1 MSEIRV
7 RFAPSPTGK
16 VHIGNIRA
24 AIYNWL
30 FARHTGGKFLLRVED
45 TDLERSTPE
54 AIAVLFDCMKWLGL
68 DWDEEVFYQTKNV
81 KRHLEVVDQLLAS
94 GHAYKVEKTS
104 RDGKTG
110 VVTMFKMPKEGTIEF
125 DDIVKGHM
133 AKKAEDIQD
142 FAIVRSDG
150 SPIFH
155 IANVVDDIDQRVTHI
170 IRGDDHVEN
179 TFKHICIFRALGAE
193 VPKYGHL
200 SMIVNQQ
207 GKPYS
212 KRDGAAF
219 VGEYREQ
226 GYLPEALF
234 NYLLLLGWNPGDDR
248 EVLTREE
255 MVKLFELEKVHV
267 TAAMFDPK
275 KLAWMNGEYIKKIPA
290 CEFRDM
296 MVRSAV
302 SEGSSSGSL
311 GEYAVSPR
319 SDLRSAAE
327 HSADK
332 TAASEGNIGT
342 SATAEG
348 SSSRNLGEYA
358 VSARSDLRSAADLSD
373 ADYAVPLRSE
383 LCEKGERIAWWDYL
397 ANQVQ
402 VRTKFLKDIPGAI
415 RCFVSDDY
423 PFDEKAVEKRL
434 KKPGVKELLLDL
446 VERFSKV
453 EDWTAPALEAVVK
466 ELSQGNGM
474 GPWVHPIRVA
484 VSGRGEGIGLFEML
498 QLLGKEKTLARL
510 RHAAETLCA

>member
-1 MSEIRV
+1 MSETRV

-30 FARHTGGKFLLRVED
+30 YARHTGGKFLLRVED

-54 AIAVLFDCMKWLGL
+54 AIKALFECMEWLGL

-81 KRHLEVVDQLLAS
+81 KRHLEVVDRLLAS

-110 VVTMFKMPKEGTIEF
+110 VVTMFRMPKEGVIEF

-193 VPKYGHL
+193 VPRYAHL

-219 VGEYREQ
+219 VGEFREQ

-248 EVLTREE
+248 EVLSRDE

-267 TAAMFDPK
+267 AAAMFDPK
-275 KLAWMNGEYIKKIPA
+275 KLAWMNGEYVKKIPA
-290 CEFRDM
+290 AEFRDIV
-296 MVRSAV
+296 VR
-302 SEGSSSGSL
+302 
-311 GEYAVSPR
+311 
-319 SDLRSAAE
+319 
-327 HSADK
+327 
-332 TAASEGNIGT
+332 

-348 SSSRNLGEYA
+348 SSSGALGEYA
-358 VSARSDLRSAADLSD
+358 VSLRSDLRSAAD
-373 ADYAVPLRSE
+373 
-383 LCEKGERIAWWDYL
+383 RIAWWDYL
-397 ANQVQ
+397 ASQVQ
-402 VRTKFLKDIPGAI
+402 VRTKFLSDIPAAV
-415 RCFVSDDY
+415 RCFVADDFE
-423 PFDEKAVEKRL
+423 FDEKAVEKRL
-434 KKPGVKELLLDL
+434 RKPGAKEILLDL
-446 VERFSKV
+446 AERFSKV
-453 EDWTAPALEAVVK
+453 EDWSAPALEAVVK
-466 ELSQGNGM
+466 ELSQGGGM
-474 GPWVHPIRVA
+474 GPWVHPVRVA

-498 QLLGKEKTLARL
+498 QLLGREKTLERL
-510 RHAAETLCA
+510 RRAAAELCGEGTEGGNA

>member
-1 MSEIRV
+1 MEEIRV

-54 AIAVLFDCMKWLGL
+54 AIQVLFDCMKWLGL
-68 DWDEEVFYQTKNV
+68 DYDEEVFYQTKNAP
-81 KRHLEVVDQLLAS
+81 RHLAVAEQLLAS
-94 GHAYKVEKTS
+94 GHAYKVERTS

-110 VVTMFKMPKEGTIEF
+110 VVTMFRMPKEGTIEF

-133 AKKAEDIQD
+133 AKKAEDIPD

-155 IANVVDDIDQRVTHI
+155 LANVVDDIDQRVTHI

-179 TFKHICIFRALGAE
+179 TFKHICLFRALGAPI
-193 VPKYGHL
+193 PKYGHL

-255 MVKLFELEKVHV
+255 MIRLFELEKVHV

-275 KLAWMNGEYIKKIPA
+275 KLAWMNGEYIKMIPPA
-290 CEFRDM
+290 DFQAEMKRR
-296 MVRSAV
+296 V
-302 SEGSSSGSL
+302 
-311 GEYAVSPR
+311 
-319 SDLRSAAE
+319 AAAGL
-327 HSADK
+327 AD
-332 TAASEGNIGT
+332 GGH
-342 SATAEG
+342 
-348 SSSRNLGEYA
+348 
-358 VSARSDLRSAADLSD
+358 D
-373 ADYAVPLRSE
+373 A
-383 LCEKGERIAWWDYL
+383 AWWDYL
-397 ANQVQ
+397 AAQIQ
-402 VRTKFLKDIPGAI
+402 PRTKVLNDLDTSLT
-415 RCFVSDDY
+415 CFFTDDY
-423 PFDEKAVEKRL
+423 PMDAKAVEKRL
-434 KKPGVKELLLDL
+434 KKPGVKATLLDL
-446 VERFSKV
+446 VTRFGAV
-453 EDWTAPALEAVVK
+453 AAADWTAPNLEALVK
-466 ELSQGNGM
+466 GLSQGGGM

-498 QLLGKEKTLARL
+498 QLLGKETTRARL
-510 RHAAETLCA
+510 GKVAASLEP

>member
-1 MSEIRV
+1 MDEIRV

-54 AIAVLFDCMKWLGL
+54 AIQVLFECMKWLGL
-68 DWDEEVFYQTKNV
+68 DYDEEVFYQTKNV
-81 KRHLEVVDQLLAS
+81 KRHLAVAEQLLAS
-94 GHAYKVEKTS
+94 GHAYKVERTS

-125 DDIVKGHM
+125 DDIVKGHL

-155 IANVVDDIDQRVTHI
+155 LANVVDDIDQRVTHI

-179 TFKHICIFRALGAE
+179 TFKHICLFKALGAS

-248 EVLTREE
+248 EILTREE
-255 MVKLFELEKVHV
+255 MIKLFELEKVHV

-290 CEFRDM
+290 ADFKAELQKRVAAATDLAGKSLADAAAAP
-296 MVRSAV
+296 RPDGWWEYLV
-302 SEGSSSGSL
+302 SQL
-311 GEYAVSPR
+311 QP
-319 SDLRSAAE
+319 
-327 HSADK
+327 
-332 TAASEGNIGT
+332 
-342 SATAEG
+342 
-348 SSSRNLGEYA
+348 
-358 VSARSDLRSAADLSD
+358 
-373 ADYAVPLRSE
+373 
-383 LCEKGERIAWWDYL
+383 
-397 ANQVQ
+397 
-402 VRTKFLKDIPGAI
+402 RTKTLNDMPGNGL
-415 RCFVSDDY
+415 CFFTDDY
-423 PFDEKAVEKRL
+423 PVDPKAVEKRL
-434 KKPGVKELLLDL
+434 KKPGVKETLLDL
-446 VERFSKV
+446 VTRFEAV
-453 EDWTAPALEAVVK
+453 EDWTAPKLEELVK
-466 ELSQGNGM
+466 TLSQGNGM

-510 RHAAETLCA
+510 QKAATELAS

>member
-1 MSEIRV
+1 MSDIRV

-54 AIAVLFDCMKWLGL
+54 AIQVLFDCMKWLGL

-94 GHAYKVEKTS
+94 GHAYKVERTS
-104 RDGKTG
+104 REGKTG

-193 VPKYGHL
+193 VPRYAHL

-255 MVKLFELEKVHV
+255 MIKLFELEKVHV

-275 KLAWMNGEYIKKIPA
+275 KLAWMNGEYIKKIPHD
-290 CEFRDM
+290 EFVKEVKSR
-296 MVRSAV
+296 A
-302 SEGSSSGSL
+302 
-311 GEYAVSPR
+311 GEAPAH
-319 SDLRSAAE
+319 D
-327 HSADK
+327 D
-332 TAASEGNIGT
+332 
-342 SATAEG
+342 
-348 SSSRNLGEYA
+348 
-358 VSARSDLRSAADLSD
+358 
-373 ADYAVPLRSE
+373 
-383 LCEKGERIAWWDYL
+383 AWWSYL
-397 ANQVQ
+397 ADQLQ
-402 VRTKFLKDIPGAI
+402 VRTKFLNDIPAAVK
-415 RCFVSDDY
+415 CFVSDDFA
-423 PFDEKAVEKRL
+423 FDPKAVEKRL
-434 KKPGVKELLLDL
+434 RKPGVKATLLDL

-453 EDWTAPALEAVVK
+453 EDWSAPALEALVK
-466 ELSQGNGM
+466 NLSQGNGM

-498 QLLGKEKTLARL
+498 QLLGKEKTLSRL
-510 RHAAETLCA
+510 RHAAETLASE

>member
-1 MSEIRV
+1 MGENIRV

-54 AIAVLFDCMKWLGL
+54 AIKVLFECMEWLGL
-68 DWDEEVFYQTKNV
+68 DYDEEVFYQTKNV
-81 KRHLEVVDQLLAS
+81 KRHLEVVDQLLKS

-110 VVTMFKMPKEGTIEF
+110 VVTMFKMPKEGVIEY

-155 IANVVDDIDQRVTHI
+155 IANVVDDIDQGVTHI

-179 TFKHICIFRALGAE
+179 TFKHICIFKALGAP

-248 EVLTREE
+248 EVLSRDE
-255 MVKLFELEKVHV
+255 MIKLFELEKVHV

-275 KLAWMNGEYIKKIPA
+275 KLAWMNGEYIKKIPQG
-290 CEFRDM
+290 EFKAILKEK
-296 MVRSAV
+296 VKV
-302 SEGSSSGSL
+302 EGE
-311 GEYAVSPR
+311 GE
-319 SDLRSAAE
+319 E
-327 HSADK
+327 
-332 TAASEGNIGT
+332 
-342 SATAEG
+342 
-348 SSSRNLGEYA
+348 
-358 VSARSDLRSAADLSD
+358 
-373 ADYAVPLRSE
+373 
-383 LCEKGERIAWWDYL
+383 WWDYL
-397 ANQVQ
+397 VQQVQ
-402 VRTKFLKDIPGAI
+402 PRTKFLNDLETSCTYLAT
-415 RCFVSDDY
+415 DDY

-434 KKPGVKELLLDL
+434 AKDGVKATLLDL

-453 EDWTAPALEAVVK
+453 ADWTAPNLEAIVK
-466 ELSQGNGM
+466 ELSQGQGM

-498 QLLGKEKTLARL
+498 QLLGREKTLARL
-510 RHAAETLCA
+510 SSAAEKYCK

>member
-81 KRHLEVVDQLLAS
+81 KRHLEVVDRLLES

-110 VVTMFKMPKEGTIEF
+110 VVTMFRMPKEGVIEF

-179 TFKHICIFRALGAE
+179 TFKHICIFRALGAP

-248 EVLTREE
+248 EVLSREE
-255 MVKLFELEKVHV
+255 MIKLFELEKVHV

-275 KLAWMNGEYIKKIPA
+275 KLAWMNGEYVKKIPRD
-290 CEFRDM
+290 EF
-296 MVRSAV
+296 V
-302 SEGSSSGSL
+302 SEMKTRAATL
-311 GEYAVSPR
+311 GP
-319 SDLRSAAE
+319 LPE
-327 HSADK
+327 HD
-332 TAASEGNIGT
+332 
-342 SATAEG
+342 
-348 SSSRNLGEYA
+348 
-358 VSARSDLRSAADLSD
+358 D
-373 ADYAVPLRSE
+373 
-383 LCEKGERIAWWDYL
+383 AWWGYL
-397 ANQVQ
+397 ADQLQ
-402 VRTKFLKDIPGAI
+402 IRTKFLNDIPSAV
-415 RCFVSDDY
+415 RCFVSDDLE
-423 PFDEKAVEKRL
+423 FDPKAVEKRL
-434 KKPGVKELLLDL
+434 KKPGVKETLIDL
-446 VERFSKV
+446 VGRFSKV
-453 EDWTAPALEAVVK
+453 EDWSAPALEAVVK

-498 QLLGKEKTLARL
+498 QLLGREKTLERL
-510 RHAAETLCA
+510 SAAAETICA

>member
-1 MSEIRV
+1 MEEIRV

-54 AIAVLFDCMKWLGL
+54 AIRVLFDCMEWLGL
-68 DWDEEVFYQTKNV
+68 DYDEEVFYQTKNAP
-81 KRHLEVVDQLLAS
+81 RHLAVAEQLLAS
-94 GHAYKVEKTS
+94 GHAYKVERTS

-110 VVTMFKMPKEGTIEF
+110 VVTMFRMPKEGVIEF

-133 AKKAEDIQD
+133 AKKAEDIPD

-155 IANVVDDIDQRVTHI
+155 LANVVDDIDQRVTHI

-179 TFKHICIFRALGAE
+179 TFKHICLFRALGAPI
-193 VPKYGHL
+193 PKYGHL

-248 EVLTREE
+248 EILTREE
-255 MVKLFELEKVHV
+255 MIRLFELEKVHV

-275 KLAWMNGEYIKKIPA
+275 KLAWMNGEYIKRIPHEA
-290 CEFRDM
+290 FKAELKRR
-296 MVRSAV
+296 VAAA
-302 SEGSSSGSL
+302 GL
-311 GEYAVSPR
+311 AAGEAQ
-319 SDLRSAAE
+319 
-327 HSADK
+327 
-332 TAASEGNIGT
+332 
-342 SATAEG
+342 
-348 SSSRNLGEYA
+348 GE
-358 VSARSDLRSAADLSD
+358 
-373 ADYAVPLRSE
+373 
-383 LCEKGERIAWWDYL
+383 AWWDYL
-397 ANQVQ
+397 VDQVQ
-402 VRTKFLKDIPGAI
+402 PRTKVLNDLPGT
-415 RCFVSDDY
+415 CLCLFTDDY
-423 PFDEKAVEKRL
+423 PFDAKAVEKRL
-434 KKPGVKELLLDL
+434 KKPGVKALLLDL
-446 VERFSKV
+446 VTRFAAV
-453 EDWTAPALEAVVK
+453 GDWTAPNLEALVK
-466 ELSQGNGM
+466 GLSQGNGM

-498 QLLGKEKTLARL
+498 QLLGKEKTLVRL
-510 RHAAETLCA
+510 GKVAASLEP

>member
-1 MSEIRV
+1 MCVGENDIIHLTMSEIRV

-54 AIAVLFDCMKWLGL
+54 AIQVLFDCMKWLGL

-94 GHAYKVEKTS
+94 GHAYKVERTS
-104 RDGKTG
+104 REGKTG
-110 VVTMFKMPKEGTIEF
+110 VVTMFRMPKEGTIEF

-193 VPKYGHL
+193 VPRYAHL

-290 CEFRDM
+290 AEFRDM
-296 MVRSAV
+296 LVRSSA

-311 GEYAVSPR
+311 GEYAVSLRP
-319 SDLRSAAE
+319 DLR
-327 HSADK
+327 D
-332 TAASEGNIGT
+332 AS
-342 SATAEG
+342 
-348 SSSRNLGEYA
+348 
-358 VSARSDLRSAADLSD
+358 
-373 ADYAVPLRSE
+373 
-383 LCEKGERIAWWDYL
+383 ERIAWWDYL
-397 ANQVQ
+397 AAQIQ
-402 VRTKFLKDIPGAI
+402 VRTKFLTGLGDSI
-415 RCFVSDDY
+415 RCFVSDDF

-434 KKPGVKELLLDL
+434 RKPGVKALLLDL
-446 VERFSKV
+446 AERFEKV
-453 EDWTAPALEAVVK
+453 ADWSAPALEAVVK

-498 QLLGKEKTLARL
+498 QLLGRETTLARL
-510 RHAAETLCA
+510 RKAADTLAMD

>member
-1 MSEIRV
+1 MRV

-30 FARHTGGKFLLRVED
+30 YARHTGGKFLLRVED

-54 AIAVLFDCMKWLGL
+54 AIAVLMDCMKWLGL
-68 DWDEEVFYQTKNV
+68 DYDEPVFYQTKNV
-81 KRHLEVVDQLLAS
+81 ARHLECVEKLLAS

-133 AKKAEDIQD
+133 AKKAEDVQD

-155 IANVVDDIDQRVTHI
+155 IANVVDDIDQGVTHI

-179 TFKHICIFRALGAE
+179 TFKHICIFKALGAPI
-193 VPKYGHL
+193 PKYGHL
-200 SMIVNQQ
+200 SMIVNQA

-219 VGEYREQ
+219 VGEFREQ

-255 MVKLFELEKVHV
+255 MVQLFDLEKVHV
-267 TAAMFDPK
+267 TAAKFDLR
-275 KLAWMNGEYIKKIPA
+275 KLQWMNGEYVK
-290 CEFRDM
+290 R
-296 MVRSAV
+296 
-302 SEGSSSGSL
+302 L
-311 GEYAVSPR
+311 PR
-319 SDLRSAAE
+319 ETFEAELRARVSAAGL
-327 HSADK
+327 
-332 TAASEGNIGT
+332 TIPEGFNM
-342 SATAEG
+342 
-348 SSSRNLGEYA
+348 
-358 VSARSDLRSAADLSD
+358 
-373 ADYAVPLRSE
+373 PL
-383 LCEKGERIAWWDYL
+383 LIDQL
-397 ANQVQ
+397 Q
-402 VRTKFLKDIPGAI
+402 VRTKFLNDMPAN
-415 RCFVSDDY
+415 CAFFFTEDY
-423 PFDEKAVEKRL
+423 PYDEKSVEKRL
-434 KKPGVKELLLDL
+434 RKEGVKELLLDL
-446 VERFSKV
+446 AERFEKLP
-453 EDWTAPALEAVVK
+453 EWTTAAGEAMVK

-484 VSGRGEGIGLFEML
+484 VSGRMDGPGLFEML
-498 QLLGKEKTLARL
+498 ELLGRERTVARL
-510 RHAAETLCA
+510 RKTAGML

>member
-1 MSEIRV
+1 MSEEIRV

-54 AIAVLFDCMKWLGL
+54 AIKVLFDCMEWLGL
-68 DWDEEVFYQTKNV
+68 DYDEEPFYQTKNAA
-81 KRHLEVVDQLLAS
+81 RHLAVAEQLLAS
-94 GHAYKVEKTS
+94 GHAYKVERTS

-110 VVTMFKMPKEGTIEF
+110 VVTMFRMPKEGVIEF
-125 DDIVKGHM
+125 DDIVKGRM
-133 AKKAEDIQD
+133 AKKAEDVQD

-155 IANVVDDIDQRVTHI
+155 LANVVDDIDQRVTHV

-179 TFKHICIFRALGAE
+179 TFKHICLFRAIGAS

-219 VGEYREQ
+219 VGEYRDQ

-248 EVLTREE
+248 EILTREE
-255 MVKLFELEKVHV
+255 MVRLFELEKVHV

-275 KLAWMNGEYIKKIPA
+275 KLAWMNGEYVKRLPQQAFEVELVERLKSAGLSVPA
-290 CEFRDM
+290 DF
-296 MVRSAV
+296 
-302 SEGSSSGSL
+302 
-311 GEYAVSPR
+311 
-319 SDLRSAAE
+319 DL
-327 HSADK
+327 
-332 TAASEGNIGT
+332 
-342 SATAEG
+342 
-348 SSSRNLGEYA
+348 
-358 VSARSDLRSAADLSD
+358 
-373 ADYAVPLRSE
+373 
-383 LCEKGERIAWWDYL
+383 DYL
-397 ANQVQ
+397 VSQLQ
-402 VRTKFLKDIPGAI
+402 PRTKLLNDMPGNCL
-415 RCFVSDDY
+415 CFFTDDY
-423 PFDEKAVEKRL
+423 PFDQKAVEKRL
-434 KKPGVKELLLDL
+434 KKPGAKETLLDL
-446 VERFSKV
+446 ATRFESV
-453 EDWTAPALEAVVK
+453 ADWTAPALEELVK
-466 ELSQGNGM
+466 GLSQGNGM
-474 GPWVHPIRVA
+474 GPWVHPVRVA

-498 QLLGKEKTLARL
+498 QLLGREKTVERL
-510 RHAAETLCA
+510 RKAAETLAQ

>member
-1 MSEIRV
+1 MQDIRV

-54 AIAVLFDCMKWLGL
+54 AIKVLFDCMKWLGL
-68 DWDEEVFYQTKNV
+68 DYDEEPFYQTKNAP
-81 KRHLEVVDQLLAS
+81 RHLAVAEELLAS
-94 GHAYKVEKTS
+94 GRAYKVERTS

-110 VVTMFKMPKEGTIEF
+110 VVTMFKMPKEGVIEF

-133 AKKAEDIQD
+133 AKKAEDIPD
-142 FAIVRSDG
+142 FAILRSDG

-155 IANVVDDIDQRVTHI
+155 LANVVDDIDQRVTHI

-179 TFKHICIFRALGAE
+179 TFKHICLFRALGVE
-193 VPKYGHL
+193 PPKYAHL

-219 VGEYREQ
+219 VGEYREA

-248 EVLTREE
+248 EVLSREE
-255 MVKLFELEKVHV
+255 MIRLFELEKVHV

-275 KLAWMNGEYIKKIPA
+275 KLAWMNGEYIKRLPKEA
-290 CEFRDM
+290 FKAELVERLK
-296 MVRSAV
+296 SAGLSV
-302 SEGSSSGSL
+302 PSGF
-311 GEYAVSPR
+311 
-319 SDLRSAAE
+319 
-327 HSADK
+327 
-332 TAASEGNIGT
+332 
-342 SATAEG
+342 
-348 SSSRNLGEYA
+348 NL
-358 VSARSDLRSAADLSD
+358 
-373 ADYAVPLRSE
+373 
-383 LCEKGERIAWWDYL
+383 DYL
-397 ANQVQ
+397 VEQLQ
-402 VRTKFLKDIPGAI
+402 PRTKVLNDLPGNCL
-415 RCFVSDDY
+415 CFFTDDY
-423 PFDEKAVEKRL
+423 PVDEKAVEKRL
-434 KKPGVKELLLDL
+434 RKPGVKETLLDL
-446 VERFSKV
+446 VARFKAV
-453 EDWTAPALEAVVK
+453 EPWTASTLEALVK

-474 GPWVHPIRVA
+474 GPWVHPVRVA

-498 QLLGKEKTLARL
+498 ELLGRERTLARL
-510 RHAAETLCA
+510 ERAAAQC

>member
-110 VVTMFKMPKEGTIEF
+110 VVTMFRMPKEGVIEF

-179 TFKHICIFRALGAE
+179 TFKHICIFKALGAE

-226 GYLPEALF
+226 GTNYPEPKFAGFTPSYGVFARHVRGLK
-234 NYLLLLGWNPGDDR
+234 
-248 EVLTREE
+248 LT
-255 MVKLFELEKVHV
+255 
-267 TAAMFDPK
+267 
-275 KLAWMNGEYIKKIPA
+275 
-290 CEFRDM
+290 
-296 MVRSAV
+296 
-302 SEGSSSGSL
+302 
-311 GEYAVSPR
+311 
-319 SDLRSAAE
+319 
-327 HSADK
+327 
-332 TAASEGNIGT
+332 NINF
-342 SATAEG
+342 SVE
-348 SSSRNLGEYA
+348 
-358 VSARSDLRSAADLSD
+358 
-373 ADYAVPLRSE
+373 RSE
-383 LCEKGERIAWWDYL
+383 ERPMLRFEDTEGVEIE
-397 ANQVQ
+397 NVNG
-402 VRTKFLKDIPGAI
+402 PG
-415 RCFVSDDY
+415 RR
-423 PFDEKAVEKRL
+423 E
-434 KKPGVKELLLDL
+434 
-446 VERFSKV
+446 
-453 EDWTAPALEAVVK
+453 
-466 ELSQGNGM
+466 
-474 GPWVHPIRVA
+474 
-484 VSGRGEGIGLFEML
+484 
-498 QLLGKEKTLARL
+498 
-510 RHAAETLCA
+510 

>member
-1 MSEIRV
+1 MSDIRV

-30 FARHTGGKFLLRVED
+30 YARHTGGKFLLRIED

-54 AIAVLFDCMKWLGL
+54 AIKALFECMEWLKL

-110 VVTMFKMPKEGTIEF
+110 VVTMFRMPKEGVIEF
-125 DDIVKGHM
+125 DDIVKGRM

-179 TFKHICIFRALGAE
+179 TFKHICIFKALGAP

-219 VGEYREQ
+219 VGEFREQ

-248 EVLTREE
+248 EVLSRDE

-267 TAAMFDPK
+267 TAAMFDLK
-275 KLAWMNGEYIKKIPA
+275 KLQWMNGEYVKRLP
-290 CEFRDM
+290 RD
-296 MVRSAV
+296 VFEAELRKRVESAGLSV
-302 SEGSSSGSL
+302 PEGFNM
-311 GEYAVSPR
+311 
-319 SDLRSAAE
+319 SALI
-327 HSADK
+327 D
-332 TAASEGNIGT
+332 
-342 SATAEG
+342 
-348 SSSRNLGEYA
+348 
-358 VSARSDLRSAADLSD
+358 
-373 ADYAVPLRSE
+373 
-383 LCEKGERIAWWDYL
+383 
-397 ANQVQ
+397 QMQ
-402 VRTKFLKDIPGAI
+402 VRTKFLNDMPANVAY
-415 RCFVSDDY
+415 FFTDDY
-423 PFDEKAVEKRL
+423 PYDEKSVEKRL
-434 KKPGVKELLLDL
+434 KKDGVKDTLLDL
-446 VERFSKV
+446 VQRFSGV
-453 EDWTAPALEAVVK
+453 AEWTAPALESVIK

-484 VSGRGEGIGLFEML
+484 VSGRMDGPGLFEML
-498 QLLGKEKTLARL
+498 EILGREKTLARL
-510 RHAAETLCA
+510 KKTADML

>member
-54 AIAVLFDCMKWLGL
+54 AIKVLFECMQWLGL
-68 DWDEEVFYQTKNV
+68 DYDEEVFYQTRNRD
-81 KRHLEVVDQLLAS
+81 RHMEVVEQLLSS
-94 GHAYKVEKTS
+94 GHAYRVERTS
-104 RDGKTG
+104 REGKTG
-110 VVTMFKMPKEGTIEF
+110 MVTMFRMPKTGVIEF
-125 DDIVKGHM
+125 DDMVKGHM

-155 IANVVDDIDQRVTHI
+155 IANVVDDIDQRITHI

-179 TFKHICIFRALGAE
+179 TFKHICIFRALGKD
-193 VPKYGHL
+193 VPRYGHL

-248 EVLTREE
+248 EVLSRDE
-255 MVKLFELEKVHV
+255 MIRLFELENVHV

-275 KLAWMNGEYIKKIPA
+275 KLAWMNGEYIKRMPKADFLAEIVRRAAVAGQQIP
-290 CEFRDM
+290 
-296 MVRSAV
+296 
-302 SEGSSSGSL
+302 EGF
-311 GEYAVSPR
+311 
-319 SDLRSAAE
+319 
-327 HSADK
+327 
-332 TAASEGNIGT
+332 
-342 SATAEG
+342 
-348 SSSRNLGEYA
+348 
-358 VSARSDLRSAADLSD
+358 DLSSL
-373 ADYAVPLRSE
+373 ADQL
-383 LCEKGERIAWWDYL
+383 
-397 ANQVQ
+397 Q
-402 VRTKFLKDIPGAI
+402 VRTKFLNDIPAATQ
-415 RCFVSDDY
+415 CFFSDDY
-423 PFDEKAVEKRL
+423 LFDRKAVDKRL
-434 KKPGVKELLLDL
+434 AKEGVKVLLEDIIA
-446 VERFSKV
+446 RFAAV
-453 EDWTAPALEAVVK
+453 EDWRAIVLEELVK
-466 ELSQGNGM
+466 GLSQGNGM

-498 QLLGKEKTLARL
+498 ELLGKEKTLKRL
-510 RHAAETLCA
+510 KSAAETLAL

>member
-1 MSEIRV
+1 MAETRV

-30 FARHTGGKFLLRVED
+30 YARHTGGKFLLRVED

-54 AIAVLFDCMKWLGL
+54 AIKALFECMEWLGL

-81 KRHLEVVDQLLAS
+81 KRHLEVVDRLLAS
-94 GHAYKVEKTS
+94 GHAYKVERTS
-104 RDGKTG
+104 REGKTG
-110 VVTMFKMPKEGTIEF
+110 VVTMFKMPKEGVVEF

-193 VPKYGHL
+193 VPRYAHL

-219 VGEYREQ
+219 VGEFREQ

-248 EVLTREE
+248 EVLSRDE

-275 KLAWMNGEYIKKIPA
+275 KLLWMNGEYIKKIPQDDFVEEVKKRVA
-290 CEFRDM
+290 
-296 MVRSAV
+296 
-302 SEGSSSGSL
+302 GL
-311 GEYAVSPR
+311 GGLEEPGH
-319 SDLRSAAE
+319 D
-327 HSADK
+327 D
-332 TAASEGNIGT
+332 
-342 SATAEG
+342 
-348 SSSRNLGEYA
+348 
-358 VSARSDLRSAADLSD
+358 
-373 ADYAVPLRSE
+373 
-383 LCEKGERIAWWDYL
+383 AWWSYL
-397 ANQVQ
+397 ASQLQ
-402 VRTKFLKDIPGAI
+402 PRTKFLADIPSMA
-415 RCFVSDDY
+415 RCFATDDY

-434 KKPGVKELLLDL
+434 RKPGAKELLLDL
-446 VERFSKV
+446 AARFEAV
-453 EDWTAPALEAVVK
+453 GEWNAPALEAVVK
-466 ELSQGNGM
+466 ELSQGGGM
-474 GPWVHPIRVA
+474 GPWVHPVRVA

-498 QLLGKEKTLARL
+498 ELLGREKTLARI
-510 RHAAETLCA
+510 RRAASEKCCDGSEGGIS

>member
-1 MSEIRV
+1 MSGIRV

-81 KRHLEVVDQLLAS
+81 KRHLEVVDRLLAS

-110 VVTMFKMPKEGTIEF
+110 VVTMFRMPKEGVIEF

-133 AKKAEDIQD
+133 AKKAEDVQD

-179 TFKHICIFRALGAE
+179 TFKHICIFRALGAP

-255 MVKLFELEKVHV
+255 MVRLFELEKVQV

-290 CEFRDM
+290 AEFVGEVKKRVAAPESQEIPEFPGVSRD
-296 MVRSAV
+296 
-302 SEGSSSGSL
+302 
-311 GEYAVSPR
+311 
-319 SDLRSAAE
+319 D
-327 HSADK
+327 
-332 TAASEGNIGT
+332 
-342 SATAEG
+342 
-348 SSSRNLGEYA
+348 
-358 VSARSDLRSAADLSD
+358 
-373 ADYAVPLRSE
+373 
-383 LCEKGERIAWWDYL
+383 AWWNYL
-397 ANQVQ
+397 CSQLQ
-402 VRTKFLKDIPGAI
+402 PRTKFLNDVPSMV
-415 RCFVSDDY
+415 RCFVSDDF

-434 KKPGVKELLLDL
+434 KKPGVKALLVDL
-446 VERFSKV
+446 AERFSKV
-453 EDWTAPALEAVVK
+453 PEWNAPALEAVVK
-466 ELSQGNGM
+466 ELSQGGGM

-498 QLLGKEKTLARL
+498 QLLGRDTTLARL
-510 RHAAETLCA
+510 RKAAETLAAE

>member
-1 MSEIRV
+1 MCGTMAENIRV

-54 AIAVLFDCMKWLGL
+54 AIKALFECMEWLGL
-68 DWDEEVFYQTKNV
+68 DYDEEVFYQTRNV
-81 KRHLEVVDQLLAS
+81 RRHLEAVDRLLAS
-94 GHAYKVEKTS
+94 GHAYKCEKTS

-110 VVTMFKMPKEGTIEF
+110 TVVMFRMPREGVIEF

-133 AKKAEDIQD
+133 AKRAADVQD

-155 IANVVDDIDQRVTHI
+155 IANVVDDIDQGVTHV

-179 TFKHICIFRALGAE
+179 TFKHICIFRALGAP
-193 VPKYGHL
+193 VPEYGHL

-219 VGEYREQ
+219 VGEFREQ

-255 MVKLFELEKVHV
+255 MVQLFELKQVHV
-267 TAAMFDPK
+267 AAAMFDPR
-275 KLAWMNGEYIKKIPA
+275 KLAWMNGEYIKRIPRG
-290 CEFRDM
+290 EFKAELKARAAGVASTGPRD
-296 MVRSAV
+296 
-302 SEGSSSGSL
+302 E
-311 GEYAVSPR
+311 
-319 SDLRSAAE
+319 
-327 HSADK
+327 
-332 TAASEGNIGT
+332 T
-342 SATAEG
+342 
-348 SSSRNLGEYA
+348 
-358 VSARSDLRSAADLSD
+358 
-373 ADYAVPLRSE
+373 
-383 LCEKGERIAWWDYL
+383 WWDDL
-397 ANQVQ
+397 VDQLQ
-402 VRTKFLKDIPGAI
+402 PRTKFLNDMPGN
-415 RCFVSDDY
+415 CLYLLTDDF
-423 PFDEKAVEKRL
+423 PFDEKAVGKRL
-434 KKPGVKELLLDL
+434 RKEGVKALLLDL
-446 VERFSKV
+446 AGRLETVD
-453 EDWTAPALEAVVK
+453 DWRAPVLEALVK
-466 ELSQGNGM
+466 GLAQGGGM
-474 GPWVHPIRVA
+474 GPWVHPVRVA

-498 QLLGKEKTLARL
+498 QLLGREKTLARI
-510 RHAAETLCA
+510 RAAAERFCV

>member
-1 MSEIRV
+1 MTCGGIWYNTQTMSEIRV

-30 FARHTGGKFLLRVED
+30 FARHVGGKFLLRVED

-110 VVTMFKMPKEGTIEF
+110 VVTMFRMPKEGVIEF
-125 DDIVKGHM
+125 DDIVKGHL

-179 TFKHICIFRALGAE
+179 TFKHICIFKALGAE

-248 EVLTREE
+248 EVLAREE
-255 MVKLFELEKVHV
+255 MVRLFELEKVHV

-275 KLAWMNGEYIKKIPA
+275 KLAWMNGEYIKKIPQD
-290 CEFRDM
+290 EFVAEVKTR
-296 MVRSAV
+296 V
-302 SEGSSSGSL
+302 SGL
-311 GEYAVSPR
+311 VSPVP
-319 SDLRSAAE
+319 D
-327 HSADK
+327 H
-332 TAASEGNIGT
+332 
-342 SATAEG
+342 
-348 SSSRNLGEYA
+348 
-358 VSARSDLRSAADLSD
+358 D
-373 ADYAVPLRSE
+373 AGWWNY
-383 LCEKGERIAWWDYL
+383 LCAQL
-397 ANQVQ
+397 QP
-402 VRTKFLKDIPGAI
+402 RTKFLNDIPAAVQ
-415 RCFVSDDY
+415 CFVSDDF
-423 PFDEKAVEKRL
+423 PFDGKAVEKRL
-434 KKPGVKELLLDL
+434 KKPGVKDLLLDL
-446 VERFSKV
+446 AARFSDV
-453 EDWTAPALEAVVK
+453 ADWSAPALEAVVK

-498 QLLGKEKTLARL
+498 QLLGRETTLARL
-510 RHAAETLCA
+510 RKAAGTLAL

>member
-81 KRHLEVVDQLLAS
+81 KRHLEVVDRLLES

-110 VVTMFKMPKEGTIEF
+110 VVTMFRMPKDGVIEF

-179 TFKHICIFRALGAE
+179 TFKHICIFRALGAP

-248 EVLTREE
+248 EVLSREE
-255 MVKLFELEKVHV
+255 MIKLFELEKVHV

-275 KLAWMNGEYIKKIPA
+275 KLAWMNGEYVKKIPRD
-290 CEFRDM
+290 EFVAELKKR
-296 MVRSAV
+296 AAT
-302 SEGSSSGSL
+302 L
-311 GEYAVSPR
+311 GP
-319 SDLRSAAE
+319 LPE
-327 HSADK
+327 HD
-332 TAASEGNIGT
+332 
-342 SATAEG
+342 
-348 SSSRNLGEYA
+348 
-358 VSARSDLRSAADLSD
+358 D
-373 ADYAVPLRSE
+373 
-383 LCEKGERIAWWDYL
+383 AWWGYL
-397 ANQVQ
+397 ADQLQ
-402 VRTKFLKDIPGAI
+402 IRTKFLNDIPSAV
-415 RCFVSDDY
+415 RCFVSDDLE
-423 PFDEKAVEKRL
+423 FDPKAVEKRL
-434 KKPGVKELLLDL
+434 KKPGVKETLIDL
-446 VERFSKV
+446 VGRFSKV
-453 EDWTAPALEAVVK
+453 EDWSAPALEAVVK

-498 QLLGKEKTLARL
+498 QLLGREKTLARL
-510 RHAAETLCA
+510 SAAAETICA

>member
-1 MSEIRV
+1 MGEEIRV

-30 FARHTGGKFLLRVED
+30 YARHLGGKFLLRVED

-54 AIAVLFDCMKWLGL
+54 AIKVLFECMEWLGL
-68 DWDEEVFYQTKNV
+68 DYDEEVFYQTKNV
-81 KRHLEVVDQLLAS
+81 KRHLEVVDQLLKS

-110 VVTMFKMPKEGTIEF
+110 VVTMFRMPKEGVIEY

-179 TFKHICIFRALGAE
+179 TFKHLCIFKALGAP

-226 GYLPEALF
+226 GYLPDALF

-248 EVLTREE
+248 EVLSREE

-275 KLAWMNGEYIKKIPA
+275 KLAWMNGEYIKKIPQE
-290 CEFRDM
+290 EFKRLLKENVKVDG
-296 MVRSAV
+296 
-302 SEGSSSGSL
+302 EG
-311 GEYAVSPR
+311 E
-319 SDLRSAAE
+319 E
-327 HSADK
+327 
-332 TAASEGNIGT
+332 
-342 SATAEG
+342 
-348 SSSRNLGEYA
+348 
-358 VSARSDLRSAADLSD
+358 
-373 ADYAVPLRSE
+373 
-383 LCEKGERIAWWDYL
+383 WWDYL
-397 ANQVQ
+397 VQ
-402 VRTKFLKDIPGAI
+402 HVQPRTKFLKDLETS
-415 RCFVSDDY
+415 CTYLETDDY
-423 PFDEKAVEKRL
+423 PFDEKAVAKRL
-434 KKPGVKELLLDL
+434 AKDGVKATLLDL

-453 EDWTAPALEAVVK
+453 ADWTAPSLEAVVK
-466 ELSQGNGM
+466 ELSQGQGM

-498 QLLGKEKTLARL
+498 QLLGREKTLARL
-510 RHAAETLCA
+510 RFAAEKYCR